1 MDDHSANLHRPLKSF
16 SPVEVA
22 TLLRSKRLGAFAE
35 RFLQNEYD
43 GEVLQEICEEADLQG
58 FEDVAR
64 PIRKKFLRLLV
75 EWRRDGVAGIALAA
89 TLPSPPGGHGA
100 PPAQHATATVPSSG
114 AAFASPLDVDR
125 CLAQLSRSFRGRGA
139 AAERQT
145 LMPLRAVLDRIVR
158 SPGKSKYR
166 RVKVGA
172 AWDSPICALLGT
184 DEAVALLRA
193 VGFADED
200 AGHAGL
206 LLALGE
212 GDDAIAPLATAIAAL
227 DRRVSELSAYVADIS
242 SPFSITVGDVVRPR
256 EEEEGAAAAARE
268 QQAEAAARASA
279 VRSEEERG
287 PPVIPARFAS
297 IVDRS
302 SAAAQPLAG
311 GMDEAEGAAVQQH
324 PRVAAA
330 CARIGGSGGAEARQ
344 QFAFRIEEKERRVRA
359 QQLRR
364 RTALESS
371 FRLHIEFSHDEIV
384 LAAQFNPAET
394 VGAVRAYIRDLL
406 LGNGEKRDG
415 SIRPFDLRPALSM
428 TQPEESATLVDC
440 GVAPS
445 GRLIL
450 RWTAAAAAIPSEG
463 GESGAQLGLGERLR
477 ASIARAQ
484 RGEGGGG
491 RNEGRERG

>member
-1 MDDHSANLHRPLKSF
+1 MIIINYDYS
-16 SPVEVA
+16 
-22 TLLRSKRLGAFAE
+22 RL
-35 RFLQNEYD
+35 Q
-43 GEVLQEICEEADLQG
+43 
-58 FEDVAR
+58 
-64 PIRKKFLRLLV
+64 
-75 EWRRDGVAGIALAA
+75 
-89 TLPSPPGGHGA
+89 
-100 PPAQHATATVPSSG
+100 
-114 AAFASPLDVDR
+114 
-125 CLAQLSRSFRGRGA
+125 
-139 AAERQT
+139 
-145 LMPLRAVLDRIVR
+145 
-158 SPGKSKYR
+158 
-166 RVKVGA
+166 
-172 AWDSPICALLGT
+172 
-184 DEAVALLRA
+184 A

-200 AGHAGL
+200 AVHAGL

-406 LGNGEKRDG
+406 LGNGGG

-450 RWTAAAAAIPSEG
+450 RWTAAAAAIPSAG

-484 RGEGGGG
+484 RGVGGG
-491 RNEGRERG
+491 EAERG

>member
-1 MDDHSANLHRPLKSF
+1 
-16 SPVEVA
+16 
-22 TLLRSKRLGAFAE
+22 
-35 RFLQNEYD
+35 
-43 GEVLQEICEEADLQG
+43 
-58 FEDVAR
+58 
-64 PIRKKFLRLLV
+64 
-75 EWRRDGVAGIALAA
+75 
-89 TLPSPPGGHGA
+89 
-100 PPAQHATATVPSSG
+100 
-114 AAFASPLDVDR
+114 
-125 CLAQLSRSFRGRGA
+125 
-139 AAERQT
+139 
-145 LMPLRAVLDRIVR
+145 
-158 SPGKSKYR
+158 
-166 RVKVGA
+166 
-172 AWDSPICALLGT
+172 
-184 DEAVALLRA
+184 
-193 VGFADED
+193 
-200 AGHAGL
+200 
-206 LLALGE
+206 
-212 GDDAIAPLATAIAAL
+212 
-227 DRRVSELSAYVADIS
+227 
-242 SPFSITVGDVVRPR
+242 
-256 EEEEGAAAAARE
+256 
-268 QQAEAAARASA
+268 
-279 VRSEEERG
+279 
-287 PPVIPARFAS
+287 
-297 IVDRS
+297 
-302 SAAAQPLAG
+302 
-311 GMDEAEGAAVQQH
+311 MDEAEGAAVQQH

-406 LGNGEKRDG
+406 LGNGGG

-484 RGEGGGG
+484 RGEGG
-491 RNEGRERG
+491 REAERG